1 MCWGLSNR
9 ADKRKIYT
17 DTCSDAQT
25 KRNLGDLPAAG
36 LLRLR
41 HLSSETHTTVLAS
54 CFLPQPLLLLCDAE
68 ATWDL
73 PNQILLFCL
82 KCTVQVTLHGRKDPE
97 GAGRMRLHSIP
108 EQTENLICRSPLLK
122 VTKVEKLTVAP

>member
-9 ADKRKIYT
+9 ADKRKIYM

-68 ATWDL
+68 AIWDL

-82 KCTVQVTLHGRKDPE
+82 KCTVQVAVHGREDE
-97 GAGRMRLHSIP
+97 TA
-108 EQTENLICRSPLLK
+108 
-122 VTKVEKLTVAP
+122 